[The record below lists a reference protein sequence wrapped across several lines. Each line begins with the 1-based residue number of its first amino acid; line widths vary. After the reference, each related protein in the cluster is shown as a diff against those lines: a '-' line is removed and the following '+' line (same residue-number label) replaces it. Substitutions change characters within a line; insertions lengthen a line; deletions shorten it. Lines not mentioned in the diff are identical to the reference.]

1 MSNITFTEGKID
13 VKINDQIIHHELV
26 GNKLAYLLLKKG
38 IIDSNTVNKAVFLK
52 QKYSQEGK
60 VKKNLAQILVQ
71 DLNFDHDLI
80 FREVSTFYAFRT
92 VDIDVKKLPENIL
105 TDLRNLL
112 DTYDLEIKR
121 MLLQIKMLPLMFD
134 INNKNKLILGAT
146 DPTR

>member
-13 VKINDQIIHHELV
+13 VKINDHDYSHELV

-38 IIDSNTVNKAVFLK
+38 IIDSDTVNKAVFLK
-52 QKYSQEGK
+52 QKYSQEGR

-92 VDIDVKKLPENIL
+92 
-105 TDLRNLL
+105 
-112 DTYDLEIKR
+112 
-121 MLLQIKMLPLMFD
+121 
-134 INNKNKLILGAT
+134 LILM
-146 DPTR
+146 